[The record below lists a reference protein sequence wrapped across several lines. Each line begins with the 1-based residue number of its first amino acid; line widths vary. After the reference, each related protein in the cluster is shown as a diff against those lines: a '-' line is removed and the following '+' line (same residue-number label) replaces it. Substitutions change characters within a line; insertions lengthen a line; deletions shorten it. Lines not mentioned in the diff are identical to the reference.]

1 MLQGFRE
8 GAGRWIAIAV
18 LGLIAISFIFW
29 GIDFTSLGTTFAAK
43 VNGREVSLIDF
54 EREVQNQQNQYQEL
68 YRAELTDELREELRR
83 NVLERLIRQQ
93 ALLDRIRTLGYQISD
108 DRLTAFI
115 RTIPAFQ
122 VNGEFSIDLYRS
134 QLLNQGLSPSGFEFL
149 QREQL
154 ELLELQQGILN
165 SSFYM
170 PNEFRRY
177 LEVFNQRREIEYAL
191 FEVDSLLE
199 GALVNEADIE
209 AYYALNKN
217 LYLSEESVDLQ
228 YIEVLG
234 SAIAEGVEYSTE
246 TLEAYYEEEKY
257 RFQSE
262 EQRRARHILFANGGD
277 AELEA
282 RAQASLVRIEAGEDF
297 LELADEIS
305 DDVGTNNQGGDL
317 GWLGRGALEGPFEDT
332 LFAMEVDDIRGPIK
346 TDFGYHIIRLDDI
359 VLGDVRPFEV
369 VKEELTIDYQNREAE
384 ELFYSLATELA
395 DLSFA
400 AFDELETV
408 STQMN
413 LPLKEVSDFKRSES
427 ASVFSF
433 SEPVLQ
439 AAFSREVLEFG
450 ENSALV
456 ELADN
461 HVLILRVNAHYPSA
475 QQPYEKVRAEI
486 EEELARAQAEAEAFE
501 HVTSLRTLLR
511 EGAEGQT
518 FTEEQKGSW
527 RETVWVERTT
537 TEIPAEILEA
547 SFRLEKPRGAR
558 VFEHVAM
565 TNGDQAL
572 LVLSAVEAG
581 EPESIPREQR
591 DQRLTQAAQQA
602 GMYEFSGYASELR
615 ETATVRIPEEIFD
628 PAFYS
633 PLGGF

>member
-8 GAGRWIAIAV
+8 GAGRWVAIAV

-29 GIDFTSLGTTFAAK
+29 GVDFTSLGTTFAAK

-83 NVLERLIRQQ
+83 NVLETLIRQQ
-93 ALLDRIRTLGYQISD
+93 ALLDRIRTSGYQISD

-115 RTIPAFQ
+115 RTIPVFQ
-122 VNGEFSIDLYRS
+122 VDGEFSIDLYRS

-177 LEVFNQRREIEYAL
+177 LEVFNQRREIAYAL

-199 GALVNEADIE
+199 EAFVNEADIE
-209 AYYALNKN
+209 AYYALNEN

-246 TLEAYYEEEKY
+246 ILEAYYEEEKY

-262 EQRRARHILFANGGD
+262 EQRKARHILFANGDD
-277 AELEA
+277 AELEV
-282 RAQASLVRIEAGEDF
+282 RAQATLVRIEAGEDF
-297 LELADEIS
+297 LKLADELS

-317 GWLGRGALEGPFEDT
+317 GWLGKGALEGPFEDA
-332 LFAMEVDDIRGPIK
+332 LFAMEVGDIQGPIK
-346 TDFGYHIIRLDDI
+346 TDFGYHVIRLDDI
-359 VLGDVRPFEV
+359 VLGDVRPFEEV
-369 VKEELTIDYQNREAE
+369 EEELAVDYQSREAE

-408 STQMN
+408 STQMG
-413 LPLKEVSDFKRSES
+413 LPLKEVSNFKRSES
-427 ASVFSF
+427 ASVFPF

-439 AAFSREVLEFG
+439 AAFSQEVLEFG

-456 ELADN
+456 ELADE
-461 HVLILRVNAHYPSA
+461 HVLILRVNAHYPSV
-475 QQPYEKVRAEI
+475 QQSFEEVRTEI
-486 EEELARAQAEAEAFE
+486 EEELARTQAEIEAFE
-501 HVTSLRTLLR
+501 RVTSLTALLS
-511 EGAEGQT
+511 EGGDGQVLA
-518 FTEEQKGSW
+518 EEQNGSW
-527 RETVWVERTT
+527 RETAWVERTT
-537 TEIPAEILEA
+537 MEIPAEILAA

-565 TNGDQAL
+565 ANGDQAL
-572 LVLSAVEAG
+572 LVLFTVEAG
-581 EPESIPREQR
+581 QPESIPREQR
-591 DQRLTQAAQQA
+591 DQRLAQMSQQM
-602 GMYEFSGYASELR
+602 GMYEFSGYSSELR
-615 ETATVRIPEEIFD
+615 EVATVRIPEEIFD